1 MKVVLVAAFLT
12 LLAAPAQS
20 QNRPGTPPG
29 HAEKPDADEKSRSL
43 PCHEKPRPVLLETGI
58 HIDLVYCGDTPDMT
72 TTVGQQEANYDGK
85 FYTIIS
91 HNIRRDQEAFSAYF
105 LIYKPNADWPV
116 PAQSLDS
123 IGALILKEGNT
134 EEAYHSGW
142 VAQKDFR
149 LIQGGHDWLQARQI
163 VMQRPSSGE
172 WVYYRIIVD
181 TRHNLLYVLYQRD
194 DAGGV
199 NQENSFFDSFTVDS
213 ASFTIE
219 PRQMPGAHLPPPYPN
234 I

>member
-1 MKVVLVAAFLT
+1 MNVVLVAAFLT

-20 QNRPGTPPG
+20 QNRPGPPPEQ
-29 HAEKPDADEKSRSL
+29 AEKPDAGEKSQSRE
-43 PCHEKPRPVLLETGI
+43 CNEKPRPVLLETGI
-58 HIDLVYCGDTPDMT
+58 HIDLVYCGDTPDIT
-72 TTVGQQEANYDGK
+72 TTVGRQEANYDGK
-85 FYTIIS
+85 FYTIIT
-91 HNIRRDQEAFSAYF
+91 HNIHRDENAAYV

-134 EEAYHSGW
+134 EEADHSGW

-149 LIQGGHDWLQARQI
+149 FTQGGHDWLRARQI
-163 VMQRPSSGE
+163 VMQRPSSEE

-181 TRHNLLYVLYQRD
+181 TRHNLLYVLFQRD
-194 DAGGV
+194 ETGGV
-199 NQENSFFDSFTVDS
+199 NQANSFFDSFTVDS
-213 ASFTIE
+213 ANFTID